1 MRALARRLFV
11 VRGVPT
17 SVVVITAAISYVAQ
31 MIAIVQ
37 GWPLW
42 AIVGVTLLPW
52 IPLFTRE
59 MAWTYAHYEWL
70 AMFYVLVVTQV
81 GHFFEHLTQ
90 MVQIHVL
97 GLRGLDARGIFGQ
110 LDIEWVHFGWNTWV
124 IIAVALLLTRYR
136 RNPWLWLTLAL
147 AGWHELE
154 HLVIMSTFLSTGQA
168 GSPGL
173 LSVGGL
179 VGGGLPLAR
188 PDLHFLYNLVETT
201 PLVIAF
207 AVELRRAYDQWVK
220 RALPGL
226 SDRDLVAATERAQ
239 VLRFRAGEDVV
250 LEGDPADRFYIVTK
264 GELAVSRGEG
274 PIERP
279 LRTLGPGDHFG
290 EIGLLA
296 GAPRSATV
304 RTLTE
309 VELLAFDR
317 KVFGT
322 VVANSEATARDLARI
337 AQERLAT

>member
-1 MRALARRLFV
+1 MRALARRLFAI
-11 VRGVPT
+11 RGVPT

-52 IPLFTRE
+52 VPLFTR
-59 MAWTYAHYEWL
+59 
-70 AMFYVLVVTQV
+70 
-81 GHFFEHLTQ
+81 
-90 MVQIHVL
+90 
-97 GLRGLDARGIFGQ
+97 
-110 LDIEWVHFGWNTWV
+110 
-124 IIAVALLLTRYR
+124 
-136 RNPWLWLTLAL
+136 
-147 AGWHELE
+147 
-154 HLVIMSTFLSTGQA
+154 
-168 GSPGL
+168 
-173 LSVGGL
+173 
-179 VGGGLPLAR
+179 
-188 PDLHFLYNLVETT
+188 
-201 PLVIAF
+201 
-207 AVELRRAYDQWVK
+207 
-220 RALPGL
+220 
-226 SDRDLVAATERAQ
+226 DRDLVAATERAQ